1 MTASIAPLNNRRQRT
16 PRVRCVCILRQSRG
30 TAAAERYM
38 KNISSRRLLFLF
50 VILSLVAINTRRGL
64 AQQREAIASGRFSA
78 PTGTFVP
85 VRSHPDYSV
94 FALIAS
100 TNEVPLFTLR
110 LETNG
115 TYVAE
120 ALDPPPRAFEDLIG
134 RHPDVKRGTWRWDA
148 QRLEFQLEPGDFVF
162 YIKRLPVDK
171 LNPNRLVWG
180 GSFLER
186 QTNK

>member
-1 MTASIAPLNNRRQRT
+1 MRDENNSGYLLQWT
-16 PRVRCVCILRQSRG
+16 PRNVLVVFRSLWRRATERS
-30 TAAAERYM
+30 RYM

-85 VRSHPDYSV
+85 VRSHPDYSL
-94 FALIAS
+94 FALIAA

-120 ALDPPPRAFEDLIG
+120 ALEPPPRAFEDLIG